1 MEKKILLLIAFVIGV
16 SCDRY
21 PDPAYETVT
30 QYSFGF
36 QIESGQKLLA
46 GQWVSESIPFW
57 VNNST
62 ATVQDSVRVI
72 FAVVSGGGEI
82 TVSST
87 YTNKNGLAYTGW
99 KLGSESFEQKLR
111 AKTYDLSGNYLT
123 STDLVEYGFRT
134 NAWDACSLF
143 PDGSITGMIADTI
156 NKFTLMVA
164 NQIYRQGDTYY
175 DWEPV
180 NDPALVEPRT
190 INMDS
195 NGIIY
200 VSTWNGELV
209 KSTDHGQS
217 WKTCTKPFPDRPYY
231 FYIYVA
237 NDNYVWAFAWDHPTK
252 YSKDAGATWIDIN
265 PESGITAE
273 GFGDIFRL
281 KDGSLLYHGGNCC
294 NLNRSFDDGLTWT
307 KIPTP
312 GFSQK
317 LFVDENDEIFIVSDE
332 SGSGIYK
339 STDYG
344 TTFERVIELYP
355 EWRTS
360 MENTFYNRGSYYY
373 VFLPGL
379 GIYKSTDLNN
389 SSSYTEYYHNT
400 NLRDLFIDHNGVLIG
415 KDWQSNTVYYRKN
428 TE

>member
-1 MEKKILLLIAFVIGV
+1 MKKTVFLIIIFWFGI

-21 PDPAYETVT
+21 PDPAYEILS

-36 QIESGQKLLA
+36 QIESGQKFLA
-46 GQWVSESIPFW
+46 GEWVSDSIPFLAYK
-57 VNNST
+57 ST
-62 ATVQDSVRVI
+62 TTVQDSVRVT
-72 FAVVSGGGEI
+72 FEVVSGGGEI
-82 TVSST
+82 TVPTT

-123 STDLVEYGFRT
+123 STNLVEYGFRT
-134 NAWDACSLF
+134 NAWDTCSLF

-180 NDPALVEPRT
+180 NDPVLISPRT

-217 WKTCTKPFPDRPYY
+217 WKICTKPYPDRPYY

-237 NDNYVWAFAWDHPTK
+237 NDNYVWAFIFDNPTRF
-252 YSKDAGATWIDIN
+252 SKDG
-265 PESGITAE
+265 GITWTDA
-273 GFGDIFRL
+273 GSNLSSQGYGDVFRL
-281 KDGSLLYHGGNCC
+281 KDGSLLFHGSNCC
-294 NLNRSFDDGLTWT
+294 SLNRSFDNGLTWSP
-307 KIPTP
+307 IETP
-312 GFSQK
+312 GYSLK
-317 LFVDENDEIFIVSDE
+317 LYVDDNDNVYIVTQEN
-332 SGSGIYK
+332 GITIYR

-344 TTFERVIELYP
+344 ATFEKVYNVYP
-355 EWRTS
+355 QWGTS
-360 MENTFYNRGSYYY
+360 MNNTFTRWRSFYYILIPGWGILKSHDLTNFEEYWYNS
-373 VFLPGL
+373 
-379 GIYKSTDLNN
+379 
-389 SSSYTEYYHNT
+389 
-400 NLRDLFIDHNGVLIG
+400 NLRDLFIDHNGDLIG

-428 TE
+428 IE